1 MKKGTTEAE
10 ARVRAIIREL
20 SDDAVRREMAAG
32 LLGRPPWQADTD
44 RGRRLIQTI
53 LEIWRDPL
61 AGPVLHRMVSR
72 SGGDLKRF
80 KEELLLVGVPQP
92 GKKTLREIADRSGGD
107 PVRSLDELVKVR
119 MEMQAKRFTGEAEA
133 VEPPAPGPR
142 DDRAA
147 DYLADKVALAYR
159 WLTVRL
165 PPAGNIYQRPALLED
180 AYYRLGKA
188 AFDRH
193 GIGWRPRRLMLAAS
207 RARSREYLYH
217 PAK

>member
-1 MKKGTTEAE
+1 MRKGTTEAR
-10 ARVRAIIREL
+10 ARVWTIICQL
-20 SDDAVRREMAAG
+20 SDDDARREMAAA
-32 LLGRPPWQADTD
+32 LLGKPPWQIDTD

-61 AGPVLHRMVSR
+61 AGPVLQRMVRR
-72 SGGDLKRF
+72 SGGDLRRF
-80 KEELLLVGVPQP
+80 EEELLLVGAPHP

-107 PVRSLDELVKVR
+107 PARFLDELGKVR
-119 MEMQAKRFTGEAEA
+119 MEMQAARFTGAA
-133 VEPPAPGPR
+133 AVVEPPGPGPR

-147 DYLADKVALAYR
+147 DYLADNVARAYQ
-159 WLTVRL
+159 WLTGRL

-207 RARSREYLYH
+207 RARSREYLYP